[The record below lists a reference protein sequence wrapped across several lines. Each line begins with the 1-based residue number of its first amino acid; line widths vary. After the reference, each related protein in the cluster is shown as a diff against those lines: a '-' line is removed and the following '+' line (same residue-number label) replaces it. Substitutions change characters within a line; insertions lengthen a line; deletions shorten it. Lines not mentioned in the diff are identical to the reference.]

1 MMFLRSDR
9 QLWSG
14 IVFAFGVIAL
24 LMGEAVRAQAGSAAD
39 SERVD
44 AILTRLERRNEG
56 LRDIRC
62 DVRLSEEDQVNL
74 SKRTKTGNAVLRF
87 GDPNPMFLIH
97 FDRTETDGVLGK
109 QEWYLFDG
117 RWLMEGSERLQQ
129 VTQTEFAQ
137 PGEKVDFFDL
147 ETAPFPM
154 PFGQKKETILRNF
167 EVALAAASP
176 SDPPETDHLVCTP
189 KADSRFRAKYDRME
203 FFVRRGLDLPTRISI
218 TRNKGLET
226 TVADFP
232 GLDTSSI
239 NAGVKDDAFAQP
251 AAWKKFKFV
260 VEGAGP
266 SVERKPENP

>member
-1 MMFLRSDR
+1 MMVLGSGRRLRV
-9 QLWSG
+9 G
-14 IVFAFGVIAL
+14 GVLRMALIAL
-24 LMGEAVRAQAGSAAD
+24 VARGAAQAQTGSAAE
-39 SERVD
+39 SEQVD
-44 AILTRLERRNEG
+44 AILTRLERRNDG

-62 DVRLSEEDQVNL
+62 EVRLDEEDKINL
-74 SKRTKTGNAVLRF
+74 SKRTKTGKAVLRF
-87 GDPNPMFLIH
+87 GDPNPMFMIH
-97 FDRTETDGVLGK
+97 FERTETDGVLGK
-109 QEWYLFDG
+109 EEWYLFDG

-129 VTQTEFAQ
+129 VTQTEFAR
-137 PGEKVDFFDL
+137 PGERVDFFDL

-167 EVALAAASP
+167 DVVLAAAAP
-176 SDPPETDHLVCTP
+176 GDPPETDHLVCTP
-189 KADSRFRAKYDRME
+189 KTDSRFRGKYDRME

-218 TRNKGLET
+218 TKNKGLET

-260 VEGAGP
+260 VEGTGP
-266 SVERKPENP
+266 SVERKPESP